1 VKLPLRVAVAIVN
14 QGIRIR
20 LGRSV
25 VTLLGVTLGIAFLM
39 STLTTELLRRGV
51 ADEDRR
57 REAANRRYAALVSE
71 TGPLHDR
78 RLGLVVTDTPDEIEV
93 RLLRRIEQDDPK
105 ELRLRP
111 GSTLAPGTLAK
122 PAANPGSAWA
132 RGAAA
137 VLVLGGA
144 APSLDPVELPAAG
157 APPLVAHAR
166 RGSTPRAETPTVELE
181 HPATADELRAAAEDA
196 RRIRFRATWI
206 IVISLFVTVIGIANS
221 MLMSVTE
228 RFRDIG
234 TMRCL
239 GALSSF
245 VRTLFLV
252 EAAFMGVVGGALG
265 ALAGALFTT
274 ATYLIPYGGAL
285 GMGAVGER
293 PMALMLAALATV
305 DAGLVLTLLAALY
318 TASTAARKVPADA
331 LRSTV
336 CPTGRSVF
344 ESSLIHPRRWGGSV

>member
-1 VKLPLRVAVAIVN
+1 MASAPFPTGIPAQVKLPLRVAVAIVN

-25 VTLLGVTLGIAFLM
+25 ITLLGVMLGIAFLM

-78 RLGLVVTDTPDEIEV
+78 QLGLVVTGPPDAIER
-93 RLLRRIEQDDPK
+93 RLLRRIEQDQPK

-111 GSTLAPGTLAK
+111 GSSLPDGILAK
-122 PAANPGSAWA
+122 APTSAGHAWA
-132 RGAAA
+132 KQTTA
-137 VLVLGGA
+137 VLVLGGGMPSFATTELA
-144 APSLDPVELPAAG
+144 ADGTPPVL
-157 APPLVAHAR
+157 AHAR
-166 RGSTPRAETPTVELE
+166 RGSEPRADTAPSVELE
-181 HPATADELRAAAEDA
+181 RPASAEELRAVAEDL
-196 RRIRFRATWI
+196 RKNRFRSVWI
-206 IVISLFVTVIGIANS
+206 IVVSLLVTVIGIANS

-252 EAAFMGVVGGALG
+252 EAAFMGVVGGTLG
-265 ALAGALFTT
+265 VLAGALFTT
-274 ATYLIPYGGAL
+274 VTYLVPYGGAL
-285 GMGAVGER
+285 VLGAVGER
-293 PMALMLAALATV
+293 PGALVLAALGSV
-305 DAGLVLTLLAALY
+305 VAGIVLSLLAALY
-318 TASTAARKVPADA
+318 PASTAARMVPADA

-336 CPTGRSVF
+336 
-344 ESSLIHPRRWGGSV
+344 

>member
-1 VKLPLRVAVAIVN
+1 MASTPTTHGIPAQVKLPLRVAVAIVH

-20 LGRSV
+20 LGRSI

-78 RLGLVVTDTPDEIEV
+78 RLGLVVGGAPDEIEL
-93 RLLRRIEQDDPK
+93 RLLRRIEQDAPK

-111 GSTLAPGTLAK
+111 GSTLPGGALTR
-122 PAANPGSAWA
+122 PALSPGATWA
-132 RGAAA
+132 RGTTA
-137 VLVLGGA
+137 VLVLGGT
-144 APSLDPVELPAAG
+144 APAFATDELAGEKPA
-157 APPLVAHAR
+157 PIVALAR
-166 RGSTPRAETPTVELE
+166 RGPAPRAGTASSVELE
-181 HPATADELRAAAEDA
+181 HPATAEELRTAGEDA
-196 RRIRFRATWI
+196 RRTRFRALWI
-206 IVISLFVTVIGIANS
+206 IVISLLVTVIGIANS

-239 GALSSF
+239 GALSGF

-265 ALAGALFTT
+265 ALAGALFTA

-285 GMGAVGER
+285 VLGAVGER
-293 PMALMLAALATV
+293 FGALLLAALASV
-305 DAGLVLTLLAALY
+305 IAGVLLSLLAALY
-318 TASTAARKVPADA
+318 PASTAARMVPADA

-336 CPTGRSVF
+336 
-344 ESSLIHPRRWGGSV
+344 

>member
-1 VKLPLRVAVAIVN
+1 MASASSPTGIPEQVKLPLRVAVAIVN

-57 REAANRRYAALVSE
+57 REATNRRYAALVSE
-71 TGPLHDR
+71 TGPLQDR
-78 RLGLVVTDTPDEIEV
+78 RLGVVVTGAPDEIEL
-93 RLLRRIEQDDPK
+93 RLLRRIEQDRPK

-111 GSTLAPGTLAK
+111 GSTLPPGALSRPPVA
-122 PAANPGSAWA
+122 GGRAWA
-132 RGAAA
+132 KGATA
-137 VLVLGGA
+137 VLLLGRGT
-144 APSLDPVELPAAG
+144 PSLDAAELESEGPPPV
-157 APPLVAHAR
+157 VARAR
-166 RGSTPRAETPTVELE
+166 RFPDARAGTPVVELE
-181 HPATADELRAAAEDA
+181 RPATAEEVRAAAEEA
-196 RRIRFRATWI
+196 RKSRFRATWI
-206 IVISLFVTVIGIANS
+206 IVISLLVTVIGIANS

-239 GALSSF
+239 GALSGF

-252 EAAFMGVVGGALG
+252 EAAFMGVVGGVLG

-274 ATYLIPYGGAL
+274 ATYLVPYGGAL
-285 GMGAVGER
+285 VLGAVSER
-293 PMALMLAALATV
+293 PGALLLAALGSVATGV
-305 DAGLVLTLLAALY
+305 VLSLLAALY
-318 TASTAARKVPADA
+318 PASAAARMVPADA

-336 CPTGRSVF
+336 
-344 ESSLIHPRRWGGSV
+344 

>member
-1 VKLPLRVAVAIVN
+1 MAAAPRSPGIPTQVKLPLRVAVAIVN

-71 TGPLHDR
+71 TGPLHER
-78 RLGLVVTDTPDEIEV
+78 RLGLVVTGTLDEIER
-93 RLLRRIEQDDPK
+93 RLLQRVEQDRPK
-105 ELRLRP
+105 EFRLRP
-111 GSTLAPGTLAK
+111 GSSLPAGILARAPTSPG
-122 PAANPGSAWA
+122 PAWA
-132 RGAAA
+132 KQTTA
-137 VLVLGGA
+137 VLVLGGQTPALA
-144 APSLDPVELPAAG
+144 ATELVSEGTPPVI
-157 APPLVAHAR
+157 AHAR
-166 RGSTPRAETPTVELE
+166 RGSEPRTGTPTPIELE
-181 HPATADELRAAAEDA
+181 RPESTEELRAAAEDA
-196 RRIRFRATWI
+196 RKSRFRAIWI
-206 IVISLFVTVIGIANS
+206 IVISLLVTVIGIANS

-239 GALSSF
+239 GALASF

-274 ATYLIPYGGAL
+274 ATYLVPYGGPLVL
-285 GMGAVGER
+285 GAIGER
-293 PMALMLAALATV
+293 PGALLLAALASIL
-305 DAGLVLTLLAALY
+305 AGIVLSLLAALY
-318 TASTAARKVPADA
+318 PASTAARMVPADA

-336 CPTGRSVF
+336 
-344 ESSLIHPRRWGGSV
+344 

>member
-1 VKLPLRVAVAIVN
+1 MPRLPASGTIPSQVKLPLRVAVALVN

-20 LGRSV
+20 LGRSL

-71 TGPLHDR
+71 TGPLHAR
-78 RLGLVVTDTPDEIEV
+78 RLGLVVTGDLDAIER
-93 RLLRRIEQDDPK
+93 RLLRRIEQDGPK
-105 ELRLRP
+105 ELTLRP
-111 GSTLAPGTLAK
+111 GSTLPTGALAT
-122 PAANPGSAWA
+122 PATTPESGWA
-132 RGAAA
+132 RGTTA
-137 VLVLGGA
+137 VLVFGGGA
-144 APSLDPVELPAAG
+144 PSFARAELAADG
-157 APPLVAHAR
+157 APPLVALAR
-166 RGSTPRAETPTVELE
+166 GDAVPTAGVPTPVRLEQPPSAEEI
-181 HPATADELRAAAEDA
+181 RAATEEA
-196 RRIRFRATWI
+196 RKTRFRAIWI
-206 IVISLFVTVIGIANS
+206 IAISLLVTVIGIANS

-252 EAAFMGVVGGALG
+252 EAAFMGGVGGTLG
-265 ALAGALFTT
+265 ALAGALFTLV
-274 ATYLIPYGGAL
+274 TYLVPYGAAL
-285 GMGAVGER
+285 VLGAVAER
-293 PMALMLAALATV
+293 PVELALAALVAV
-305 DAGLVLTLLAALY
+305 VSGVLLSLLAALY
-318 TASTAARKVPADA
+318 PASAAARMVPADA

-336 CPTGRSVF
+336 
-344 ESSLIHPRRWGGSV
+344 